1 MSQEPSSKRRV
12 QSNYKPYLKN
22 CPVLSSEQASN
33 VNFDFTSETYKLIQG
48 MVERLP
54 GLTSEEYAVEASKFY
69 KFTPETMET
78 AFKLFNTWP
87 NSYYNVCGPFICK
100 NDRWFPIYSK
110 KYTDT
115 LKLAN
120 ENSLLRQR
128 IKELEEK
135 LATRGV

>member
-78 AFKLFNTWP
+78 GFKLFNTWP
-87 NSYYNVCGPFICK
+87 NS
-100 NDRWFPIYSK
+100 WFPIYSK

-120 ENSLLRQR
+120 ENSMLRQR

-135 LATRGV
+135 IATKGV

>member
-1 MSQEPSSKRRV
+1 MSQEPSSTRRV

-22 CPVLSSEQASN
+22 CPTLNSQEASN
-33 VNFDFTSETYKLIQG
+33 VNFDFTEEIYEEIQNMVQQYSEK
-48 MVERLP
+48 
-54 GLTSEEYAVEASKFY
+54 ASFY
-69 KFTPETMET
+69 NFTPKTMET
-78 AFKLFNTWP
+78 TFKLFNTWP

-120 ENSLLRQR
+120 ENSMLRQR

-135 LATRGV
+135 IATKGV

>member
-1 MSQEPSSKRRV
+1 MSQEPSSTRRV

-22 CPVLSSEQASN
+22 CPTLNSQEASN
-33 VNFDFTSETYKLIQG
+33 VNFDFTEEINEEIQN
-48 MVERLP
+48 MVQQYP
-54 GLTSEEYAVEASKFY
+54 GLTSQEYSEKASFY
-69 KFTPETMET
+69 NFTHKTMET
-78 AFKLFNTWP
+78 TFKLFNTWP

-120 ENSLLRQR
+120 ENSMLRQR

-135 LATRGV
+135 IATKGV